1 MRLSRLGKDEV
12 KEMAPDNEKEENHMK
27 LPFKV
32 PEPIGTITP
41 AEMMDVIEKDT
52 GQKWTEAGRRK

>member
-1 MRLSRLGKDEV
+1 MSL
-12 KEMAPDNEKEENHMK
+12 DNEKKEDHK
-27 LPFKV
+27 ILPFEV

-41 AEMMDVIEKDT
+41 AEMMDVIEKHT